1 MPTDPAPTATTLFEG
16 VYFDGRS
23 SRDRA
28 ARLYV
33 AGETVSLQVAP
44 LVSGNVS
51 EQRYFVRDLEID
63 PPMPG
68 VRRVIKL
75 PDGGRFETTDDAA
88 VSALEVATG
97 RNRALRSVRYFESRW
112 SLTLGALALLGLF
125 AWGFLTYGLPAVAR
139 SAAAATPMSVLES
152 FDKQTID
159 LLDDGTLLGKSRLSA
174 ARQAKLKREFEE
186 VVRWAG
192 GDYQYRL
199 LIRDGEPE
207 DDEESVGGIGANAF
221 ALPGGTVV
229 LTDQLVALS
238 RSDKELMAVLAHE
251 AGHVKHRHSL
261 AGIYQALGLGLLTTA
276 VTGDVV
282 SASTYAMAFP
292 TWLLQ
297 NGYSRQAETQSDEVA
312 GRYMME
318 TGGSTKPLRD
328 ILARLETEDKNADE
342 NSVKKDDF
350 TTLFQTHPGTAQRI
364 KHLREIEQRGR

>member
-1 MPTDPAPTATTLFEG
+1 MTTQTTPSSMILIQG
-16 VYFDGRS
+16 IYFDGRS
-23 SRDRA
+23 SHDRSA
-28 ARLYV
+28 QLYV
-33 AGETVSLQVAP
+33 MGERVSLQVAP
-44 LVSGNVS
+44 QVSRNVS
-51 EQRYFVRDLEID
+51 EQRYFLRDLVID

-75 PDGGRFETTDDAA
+75 PDGGRFETTDADA
-88 VSALEVATG
+88 VHALEVATG
-97 RNRALRSVRYFESRW
+97 RNRTLRGVSYVESRW

-125 AWGFLTYGLPAVAR
+125 AGGFLTYGLPVIAR
-139 SAAAATPMSVLES
+139 GAAAATPMSVLES

-159 LLDDGTLLGKSRLSA
+159 LLDDGEMLGKSRLSA
-174 ARQAKLKREFEE
+174 ARQAKLKREFEK
-186 VVRWAG
+186 VARWAG

-199 LIRDGEPE
+199 LIRNGEPDGE
-207 DDEESVGGIGANAF
+207 DGIGANAF

-229 LTDQLVALS
+229 MTDQLVALS

-261 AGIYQALGLGLLTTA
+261 TGIYQALGLGLLTTA

-282 SASTYAMAFP
+282 SASTYALAFP
-292 TWLLQ
+292 TWLLK

-318 TGGSTKPLRD
+318 TGGTTKPLRD
-328 ILARLETEDKNADE
+328 LLARLETEDKNADE

-350 TTLFQTHPGTAQRI
+350 TTLFQTHPGTAQRL
-364 KHLREIEQRGR
+364 KHLREIEQRGRK